1 MTALI
6 TLKTNGEALGSAI
19 GAVILVIG
27 SIFAVILIVTVIWA
41 KLSNKNDAKK
51 TQNYLKSDE
60 YQAEVNKE
68 KEKFAEYKKQHQQKI
83 DALLG
88 KDRSNMVI
96 EKGGFLA
103 FDEEDGFGPWL
114 VRSDTRRITFYEQP
128 PLMCEETKRYLENA
142 PDSQYTIQCAHKGS
156 IGNEFTVELSKIFYW
171 TVEGTRQYTEKVSGG
186 GGVDPQAALMGAIIG
201 GAAGAVVGAAMGTQM
216 SISSET
222 QVHDDR
228 VVVLVLTDGRQ
239 QAFGYGLYYELFTKV
254 LPDKEK
260 EYMKMNGLLNETPA
274 AAAPAPAPASSS
286 AADELAKF
294 QNLLQS
300 GAITQEEYDAKK
312 AQLLGL

>member
-1 MTALI
+1 M
-6 TLKTNGEALGSAI
+6 
-19 GAVILVIG
+19 
-27 SIFAVILIVTVIWA
+27 
-41 KLSNKNDAKK
+41 
-51 TQNYLKSDE
+51 
-60 YQAEVNKE
+60 
-68 KEKFAEYKKQHQQKI
+68 
-83 DALLG
+83 
-88 KDRSNMVI
+88 
-96 EKGGFLA
+96 
-103 FDEEDGFGPWL
+103 
-114 VRSDTRRITFYEQP
+114 
-128 PLMCEETKRYLENA
+128 
-142 PDSQYTIQCAHKGS
+142 
-156 IGNEFTVELSKIFYW
+156 
-171 TVEGTRQYTEKVSGG
+171 
-186 GGVDPQAALMGAIIG
+186 DPQAALMGAIIG